1 MSCKGTVLITG
12 CSDKGAGSA
21 MVIAFQSQ
29 GYRVFATSRSL
40 TTMSKVENIP
50 NASLLQL
57 DVTRTSD
64 IRAAVDAVSEETK
77 GTLTYLINCAAR
89 NHFMPL
95 LDENIEDAKALYDT
109 NVWGP
114 LAVTQAFAPLLIK
127 AKGTVVFITSLS
139 GYLNVPYQG
148 TFAASKKSEEIMAET
163 LRLELSP
170 FHVKVLSVVTGALKT
185 MGQTHFDD
193 WKLPENSL
201 YSPVESTIRDRA
213 RGQEG
218 APRMEADDYA
228 KRVVSEIISGRT
240 GKFWYGASAS
250 AVKFG
255 TSYLPTSLMD
265 SGVQIKTGLDE
276 LAKQNR

>member
-12 CSDKGAGSA
+12 CSDGGAGSA
-21 MVIAFQSQ
+21 MVIAFQNQ

-50 NASLLQL
+50 NVSLLQL

-148 TFAASKKSEEIMAET
+148 LLTRCQIDATLEGWFNTYNLYVILLSSGYANLFLRHFCCIEEI
-163 LRLELSP
+163 
-170 FHVKVLSVVTGALKT
+170 
-185 MGQTHFDD
+185 
-193 WKLPENSL
+193 
-201 YSPVESTIRDRA
+201 
-213 RGQEG
+213 RG
-218 APRMEADDYA
+218 DY
-228 KRVVSEIISGRT
+228 GRNFT
-240 GKFWYGASAS
+240 
-250 AVKFG
+250 
-255 TSYLPTSLMD
+255 T
-265 SGVQIKTGLDE
+265 
-276 LAKQNR
+276 